1 MTRGKAKELFMKKL
15 ITILLTLSL
24 ILSLAACGEKDKDDR
39 SDRKKNDETEVE
51 TKTTE
56 AAETTKATEEATEAP
71 VSSAELVVTL
81 PDGWEKNEASTSPFQ
96 YQKGF
101 ATFIIVEDKS
111 YASIPLNEAADN
123 YFETLSSAFDNV
135 KQIGETTEYDMN
147 GIDAIRFTFTA
158 EVGIDMEYIYFF
170 FKAGSKLYVG
180 TVGTTVDEYSKMEA
194 ELEQVVSSAVSI
206 A

>member
-1 MTRGKAKELFMKKL
+1 MKKL
-15 ITILLTLSL
+15 IAILLTLTL
-24 ILSLAACGEKDKDDR
+24 ILSLAACGEKDNDDR

-56 AAETTKATEEATEAP
+56 KAETTKATEAP
-71 VSSAELVVTL
+71 ESSAELVVTL

-96 YQKGF
+96 YQKDF